1 MSRREDTRSPRQ
13 RFTALVQ
20 AELDFRKQEYGW
32 SVNRFIAES
41 KTPRPTLYE
50 WLNTESDRMP
60 KIESVTRYAEN
71 LKVPVAPYLEALG
84 WAETPSEPAPP
95 HDLVGFIRRAR
106 ALAGHPKTSPDRRR
120 VLEARIE
127 AAEAALEAARNM
139 EKSAESLLREALG
152 ESEDAD
158 R

>member
-1 MSRREDTRSPRQ
+1 MSRREDTHSPRQ

-32 SVNRFIAES
+32 SVSKFITES
-41 KTPRPTLYE
+41 KTPKPTLYE

-60 KIESVTRYAEN
+60 KIESVTRYAES
-71 LKVPVAPYLEALG
+71 LGVPVAPYLEALG
-84 WAETPSEPAPP
+84 WAEVPTSPQPQ
-95 HDLVGFIRRAR
+95 DLEGFIRRAR
-106 ALAGHPKTSPDRRR
+106 ALAEHPKTSPERRR
-120 VLEARIE
+120 VLESRIE
-127 AAEAALEAARNM
+127 AAETTLNAARNL